1 MSRRAHLSW
10 WLKSSTYRPSVTRR
24 RAPIYRMFTSNFCG
38 RSTLITTANLLK
50 VKAQQICF
58 CHCAISYCYIQITP
72 QVESIRNV
80 KCFSK
85 QTNAQVFFLKPVP
98 MGCRKYV
105 SRGMVCP
112 RAGMKGQSTVSPP
125 PWWTLRKRLEIFKIP
140 QFTLLAITPT
150 TFQGIPWPSD
160 NSQIDKYQDFVLCFA
175 SKRRCLL
182 ICKQNFYF
190 CQRAFFSI
198 NWKTGNGKNSS

>member
-1 MSRRAHLSW
+1 MYSEAHTVVCR
-10 WLKSSTYRPSVTRR
+10 WLKVTTPDKIRQ
-24 RAPIYRMFTSNFCG
+24 TSFSLPPLVRQKLNCHHSHQMALNFG
-38 RSTLITTANLLK
+38 KGLLK
-50 VKAQQICF
+50 PA
-58 CHCAISYCYIQITP
+58 
-72 QVESIRNV
+72 
-80 KCFSK
+80 
-85 QTNAQVFFLKPVP
+85 P

-105 SRGMVCP
+105 SRGMVCS